1 MKTILKAF
9 LILVATA
16 LPIGAFANSDNVG
29 TLKKVEAQYVCMVN
43 NTLFNKTQIPTVVEG
58 KTYYG
63 CCSMCKEKLERSTA
77 LRMAIDPISKN
88 KVDKATAIIGAQAD
102 GKVHYFENE
111 ENLKKFGHN
120 KHSGSKHDAKQCI
133 QGEDCPMHEDMKHPG
148 KDGDMKKMHEN
159 MGEMKGMMHNKKD
172 DHGDHKH

>member
-16 LPIGAFANSDNVG
+16 LPIGAFANSDNVSA
-29 TLKKVEAQYVCMVN
+29 LKRVEAQYVCMVN

-63 CCSMCKEKLERSTA
+63 CCSMCKAKLERSIA

-102 GKVHYFENE
+102 GVVHYFENE
-111 ENLKKFGHN
+111 DNFKKYNGSEHAD
-120 KHSGSKHDAKQCI
+120 SKHDAKQCME
-133 QGEDCPMHEDMKHPG
+133 GEDCPMHEGMKHPG
-148 KDGDMKKMHEN
+148 KDSG
-159 MGEMKGMMHNKKD
+159 MKGMIYNKND
-172 DHGDHKH
+172 DHSDHQH